1 MSTPAP
7 LHTSGAVS
15 ERVRLARWRLLY
27 LIERGVLPAPTFQ
40 VPGRRL
46 FTDGDIRRIEAVLAT
61 RPELRGP
68 EGDAPP
74 GASPARGS

>member
-1 MSTPAP
+1 MSTHAP

-15 ERVRLARWRLLY
+15 DRVRLARWRLLY

-46 FTDGDIRRIEAVLAT
+46 FTDDDIRRIEAVLAT
-61 RPELRGP
+61 RPELRGQM
-68 EGDAPP
+68 DATPP
-74 GASPARGS
+74 APSKDA